1 MKVFVQIGDIS
12 DDRFPGEELLD
23 QRITFLRLLME
34 NDKLLSRNLVIIYV
48 LVSSAKEH
56 PPHSSLHLLNIFIL
70 KIYWITRW
78 KVANFRSFWFALLD
92 CSCGKLVWIIDFH
105 HFSLVDGLLHSLFA
119 FFRLKL
125 SFFCYHLFAWIPYIT
140 FVANIFS
147 VVAFKLWLFPP
158 TFRNCKFL

>member
-92 CSCGKLVWIIDFH
+92 CSRGKLVWIIDFH
-105 HFSLVDGLLHSLFA
+105 HFCLVDGLLHSLCLFS
-119 FFRLKL
+119 FETVVFLL
-125 SFFCYHLFAWIPYIT
+125 SSLCMNSLYHICRKHFFCGCF
-140 FVANIFS
+140 
-147 VVAFKLWLFPP
+147 
-158 TFRNCKFL
+158 